1 MFAPL
6 GPDETPRNPPVP
18 EDEWQ
23 PMPAPNGASPDFRHH
38 ELGPPSRI
46 WQYTNAAGEL
56 EGYVCRFETKTPDG
70 PDKEFRPR
78 RYGTLTKD
86 GKARTGWHWKGWGA
100 NRPLYG
106 IGDLL
111 ARPDAPVLVVEGEKK
126 VDAARRLFP
135 DYVPVAPMNGTR
147 SPHKTHWTPLAGRV
161 VVIWPDNDPPG
172 SVFATAAVKLNPKAA
187 SVAIVTIPENFPEG
201 WDLADTPPDGVD
213 HEDLVGMLDAAR
225 RSKSNADHE
234 ISDDD
239 SPLPNGHDRTPKYV
253 SFGPY
258 KMTEHG
264 LFSEKEIE
272 VEVDA
277 EPATNGEDVKAKKKT
292 KIETK
297 RTWLASAFEVL
308 AKTRD
313 SDGSDWGILL
323 RWKDPDGRQHEW
335 AMPRR
340 SLRGR
345 YDEIWGELLDRGMDI
360 AAAPALRNLLA
371 QYLSSVSTEVAST
384 AFSVPRVGWY
394 VANPGVFVLS
404 DETYGSVAGNRVLW
418 QTETRGSPHY
428 GEEGSMDDWA

>member
-1 MFAPL
+1 MRAMDNNMFAPL

-18 EDEWQ
+18 DDDWQ
-23 PMPAPNGASPDFRHH
+23 PMPAPHGASLDFRHH
-38 ELGPPSRI
+38 ALGTPSRT

-86 GKARTGWHWKGWGA
+86 GKARTGWHWKGWGD

-135 DYVPVAPMNGTR
+135 DYVPVAPMNGAR

-172 SVFATAAVKLNPKAA
+172 SVFATAAVKLNPEAA

-225 RSKSNADHE
+225 RSKSNANPPR
-234 ISDDD
+234 
-239 SPLPNGHDRTPKYV
+239 SPTMIPRSP
-253 SFGPY
+253 
-258 KMTEHG
+258 M
-264 LFSEKEIE
+264 
-272 VEVDA
+272 
-277 EPATNGEDVKAKKKT
+277 ATTGRRNT
-292 KIETK
+292 C
-297 RTWLASAFEVL
+297 RSAPI
-308 AKTRD
+308 R
-313 SDGSDWGILL
+313 
-323 RWKDPDGRQHEW
+323 
-335 AMPRR
+335 
-340 SLRGR
+340 
-345 YDEIWGELLDRGMDI
+345 
-360 AAAPALRNLLA
+360 
-371 QYLSSVSTEVAST
+371 
-384 AFSVPRVGWY
+384 
-394 VANPGVFVLS
+394 
-404 DETYGSVAGNRVLW
+404 
-418 QTETRGSPHY
+418 
-428 GEEGSMDDWA
+428 